1 MSGVMIHAWAMKNKG
16 LKFRPAKFK
25 VKMIKKKIKSKKKTK
40 QVQQIFILLEIF
52 KGYVSDAVL
61 HFQSFFF
68 F

>member
-61 HFQSFFF
+61 HFQIFFF
-68 F
+68 